1 MNVRFKELRK
11 ALKFTQC
18 EFGKILGITTSGVSD
33 IESGRRNVTEQ
44 HIKLLCIEPIQG
56 KYVSE
61 KWLRTGEGNM
71 FIQLPEEDE
80 VAAYV
85 SDLLEDDGENPLY
98 ILIKEIMHTY
108 NETSPKSQEILC
120 EFSGKLL
127 ENLKK
132 KGS

>member
-1 MNVRFKELRK
+1 MKTRIKSIRK
-11 ALKFTQC
+11 ALKLTQT
-18 EFGKILGITTSGVSD
+18 EFGERIGLKGNTITGYENGLRTPSESVVLSICREFNVD
-33 IESGRRNVTEQ
+33 IN
-44 HIKLLCIEPIQG
+44 
-56 KYVSE
+56 
-61 KWLRTGEGNM
+61 WLRTGEGEM

-98 ILIKEIMHTY
+98 VLIKEIMHTY